1 MYKGV
6 VIVNV
11 KRKLIA
17 LLLVVSLSVTLIG
30 CTKKNQQT
38 NEVETE
44 FKEWGVVIG
53 KQNLKTNVMS
63 GAYLYKIQDKQ
74 TNDIVYVLV
83 GGDGRGG
90 ITVVKQ

>member
-1 MYKGV
+1 MFY
-6 VIVNV
+6 V

-17 LLLVVSLSVTLIG
+17 LLVVVSLSVTLSG
-30 CTKKNQQT
+30 CAKKNQDT
-38 NEVETE
+38 NVESD
-44 FKEWGVVIG
+44 FKEWGLVLG
-53 KQNLKTNVMS
+53 KQNLQTNVMS

-90 ITVVKQ
+90 ITVVSKQ